1 MWEMTLA
8 SLNEIMGY
16 WWLIPFGVGL
26 GIFVGAVPG
35 FSSTN
40 VLIILL
46 PFTLGMESGAGMAFM
61 ASLYSGSHM
70 GGSIPAVLF
79 NVPGTGSAAATC
91 FDGYPMTQ
99 QGRGQEALAIAFVAS
114 AIGGLF
120 TTLITL
126 GALPYLSKM
135 VYYFGSIEN
144 FVIILFG
151 VALIGQIT
159 GGSVLKGLIA
169 GMFGL
174 LLGAIGYDHVYSV
187 PRATFGLVYLF
198 DGMPRVPAIVGLFA
212 ISEAFSMIEKNT
224 IIDPSQLASALK
236 EGWQGTLRGIAVS
249 FRKIGAVIRSSLIG
263 FVVGIIPGAGATIGS
278 FVSYQQAMT
287 FSKNKD
293 QFGKGEPEGVIAAEA
308 ANNGLTSGS
317 LIPLLTLG
325 IPGGGTAAVMV
336 VVLQAHGVPI
346 GPRLFQVMPQLAY
359 GVVVAMLVA
368 YIVMIVIGVPL
379 AKSLAKMSF
388 FPTKI
393 LAPTIISFTLIGSFV
408 ARGYLFDMWI
418 ALFFGVIGYILKRTG
433 YSPHAVL
440 LGVILGPLA
449 EQYFLRALLLG
460 NGNPAILF
468 SRPLGNFLWVLLAVS
483 MVLPGIV
490 AHFRKKRAAL

>member
-135 VYYFGSIEN
+135 VYYFGASR
-144 FVIILFG
+144 FRHHPLRCRPHRP
-151 VALIGQIT
+151 
-159 GGSVLKGLIA
+159 
-169 GMFGL
+169 
-174 LLGAIGYDHVYSV
+174 DHRRKRSEGPDRRDV
-187 PRATFGLVYLF
+187 R
-198 DGMPRVPAIVGLFA
+198 PA
-212 ISEAFSMIEKNT
+212 S
-224 IIDPSQLASALK
+224 
-236 EGWQGTLRGIAVS
+236 R
-249 FRKIGAVIRSSLIG
+249 R
-263 FVVGIIPGAGATIGS
+263 
-278 FVSYQQAMT
+278 
-287 FSKNKD
+287 
-293 QFGKGEPEGVIAAEA
+293 
-308 ANNGLTSGS
+308 
-317 LIPLLTLG
+317 
-325 IPGGGTAAVMV
+325 
-336 VVLQAHGVPI
+336 H
-346 GPRLFQVMPQLAY
+346 RL
-359 GVVVAMLVA
+359 
-368 YIVMIVIGVPL
+368 
-379 AKSLAKMSF
+379 
-388 FPTKI
+388 
-393 LAPTIISFTLIGSFV
+393 
-408 ARGYLFDMWI
+408 
-418 ALFFGVIGYILKRTG
+418 
-433 YSPHAVL
+433 
-440 LGVILGPLA
+440 
-449 EQYFLRALLLG
+449 
-460 NGNPAILF
+460 
-468 SRPLGNFLWVLLAVS
+468 
-483 MVLPGIV
+483 
-490 AHFRKKRAAL
+490 

>member
-8 SLNEIMGY
+8 SLNEILGY
-16 WWLIPFGVGL
+16 WWLIPLGVGL

-79 NVPGTGSAAATC
+79 NVPGTGAAAATC

-99 QGRGQEALAIAFVAS
+99 QGRGQEALAIAFAAS

-120 TTLITL
+120 TTMITL
-126 GALPYLSKM
+126 GALPYLSRM

-151 VALIGQIT
+151 VALIAQIT
-159 GGSVLKGLIA
+159 GGSMLKGLIA

-174 LLGAIGYDHVYSV
+174 LLGAVGYDHVYSV

-212 ISEAFSMIEKNT
+212 ISEAFSMVEKNM
-224 IIDPSQLASALK
+224 IIDASKLSDALK
-236 EGWQGTLRGIAVS
+236 EGWQGTKRGLVITL
-249 FRKIGAVIRSSLIG
+249 KKMGAVIRSSLIG

-278 FVSYQQAMT
+278 FVSYQQAMS
-287 FSKNKD
+287 FSKDKE
-293 QFGKGEPEGVIAAEA
+293 QFGKGAPEGVIASEA

-325 IPGGGTAAVMV
+325 IPGGGTAAVML

-368 YIVMIVIGVPL
+368 YIVMIIMGVPL

-388 FPTKI
+388 FPTKV
-393 LAPTIISFTLIGSFV
+393 LAPAIISFTLIGSFV

-418 ALFFGVIGYILKRTG
+418 ALFFGVLGYILKRTG

-468 SRPLGNFLWVLLAVS
+468 SRPLGNFLWVLLVLS
-483 MVLPGIV
+483 MVLP
-490 AHFRKKRAAL
+490 ALLARFRNRKTVQ

>member
-8 SLNEIMGY
+8 SLNEILGY
-16 WWLIPFGVGL
+16 WWLIPLGVGL

-79 NVPGTGSAAATC
+79 NVPGTGAAAATC

-99 QGRGQEALAIAFVAS
+99 QGRGQEALAIAFAAS

-120 TTLITL
+120 TTMITL

-151 VALIGQIT
+151 VALIAQIT
-159 GGSVLKGLIA
+159 GGSMLKGLIA

-174 LLGAIGYDHVYSV
+174 LLGAVGYDHVYSV

-212 ISEAFSMIEKNT
+212 ISEAFSMVEKNM
-224 IIDPSQLASALK
+224 IIDASKLSDALK
-236 EGWQGTLRGIAVS
+236 EGWQGTKRGLVITL
-249 FRKIGAVIRSSLIG
+249 KKMGAVIRSSLIG

-278 FVSYQQAMT
+278 FVSYQQAMS
-287 FSKNKD
+287 FSKDKE
-293 QFGKGEPEGVIAAEA
+293 QFGKGAPEGVIASEA

-325 IPGGGTAAVMV
+325 IPGGGTAAVML

-368 YIVMIVIGVPL
+368 YIVMIIMGVPL

-388 FPTKI
+388 FPTKV
-393 LAPTIISFTLIGSFV
+393 LAPAIISFTLIGSFV

-418 ALFFGVIGYILKRTG
+418 ALFFGVLGYILKRTG

-468 SRPLGNFLWVLLAVS
+468 SRPLGNFLWVLLVLS
-483 MVLPGIV
+483 MVLP
-490 AHFRKKRAAL
+490 ALLARFRNRKTVQ